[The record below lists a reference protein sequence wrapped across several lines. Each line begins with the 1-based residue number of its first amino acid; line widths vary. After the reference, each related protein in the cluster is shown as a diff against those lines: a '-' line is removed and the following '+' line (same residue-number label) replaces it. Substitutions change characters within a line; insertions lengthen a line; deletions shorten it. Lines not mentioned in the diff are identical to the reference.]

1 MSSFGSC
8 RLSGFRSALPTRFL
22 NTYVLLNSTFSYRI
36 KSPCAPISREDS
48 GPPKYGIFPFRVRQ
62 NTGFFPFRS
71 AKIRWDGIPM
81 EPQCNPDATPMQPR
95 CNPSNISGIYGQAE
109 KSSPLRRSSF
119 AEVATFSIVSSSSR
133 SCSCI
138 FRSVDGRS
146 ASGRSSRRPVGLLWG
161 KAFRVA
167 SPFFCPVKCIR
178 VGAGIPPQSSPDHSI
193 R

>member
-1 MSSFGSC
+1 M
-8 RLSGFRSALPTRFL
+8 PQ
-22 NTYVLLNSTFSYRI
+22 YPERI
-36 KSPCAPISREDS
+36 P
-48 GPPKYGIFPFRVRQ
+48 VRQ
-62 NTGFFPFRS
+62 NTGFFPSGS
-71 AKIRWDGIPM
+71 AKIRDFSHFGPPKYGGMASQW
-81 EPQCNPDATPMQPR
+81 NPNATPMQPR